1 MAHEQPETAEKPNGH
16 GGEGRCAE
24 TGGVACEHRE
34 DDEVAQPEEEV
45 VLSTSGTRKPRP
57 SVAIRDHTWPYVAI
71 SGHPWPS
78 VAMHGHT
85 WPSELYLSTNIIKR
99 EPGHLLDA
107 SLLSR
112 GVELVDGLDG

>member
-57 SVAIRDHTWPYVAI
+57 SVAI
-71 SGHPWPS
+71 S
-78 VAMHGHT
+78 GHT
-85 WPSELYLSTNIIKR
+85 WPSKLYLSTNIIKR